1 MALRRIALRDFVIV
15 QALDLD
21 LQTGFTVLTG
31 ETGAGKSILI
41 DALQLLLGARADS
54 GVIREGAERTD
65 ISAEFDIGPAAL
77 TDWLD
82 EAGFPHDEL
91 LLRRTIDLQGKSRA
105 WINGLPATATQMRA
119 LGEHLLDIHGQH
131 AWQSLTRP
139 DAVRGLLDAYA
150 GVQAQPLAALW
161 QTWREAQKALL
172 HARAAQD
179 TLQQERERLQW
190 QITEVDKL
198 APRDDEWDELNARHA
213 RLSNAQ
219 ALLDNAEGALGAL
232 QGDDA
237 GGALSALAQAQHLL
251 RDYEHVDAS
260 FRAFNEV
267 LSACIAQAGDVAH
280 SLQAYLRHA
289 EPDPELL
296 KQLDARLA
304 QWMQKTHPDLP

>member
-91 LLRRTIDLQGKSRA
+91 LLRRTIDLQGKSLA
-105 WINGLPATATQMRA
+105 LINGLPATATQMRA

-198 APRDDEWDELNARHA
+198 APSDDE
-213 RLSNAQ
+213 
-219 ALLDNAEGALGAL
+219 
-232 QGDDA
+232 
-237 GGALSALAQAQHLL
+237 
-251 RDYEHVDAS
+251 
-260 FRAFNEV
+260 
-267 LSACIAQAGDVAH
+267 
-280 SLQAYLRHA
+280 
-289 EPDPELL
+289 
-296 KQLDARLA
+296 
-304 QWMQKTHPDLP
+304 